1 MFSTVN
7 HKPEE
12 SQNHITIRTLELLA
26 QTCGDQEHLK
36 PILMQICQLNFE
48 VTTKIDINTNTNTL
62 IYCGF

>member
-26 QTCGDQEHLK
+26 QTCGDPEHLK
-36 PILMQICQLNFE
+36 PILKQICQLNFE